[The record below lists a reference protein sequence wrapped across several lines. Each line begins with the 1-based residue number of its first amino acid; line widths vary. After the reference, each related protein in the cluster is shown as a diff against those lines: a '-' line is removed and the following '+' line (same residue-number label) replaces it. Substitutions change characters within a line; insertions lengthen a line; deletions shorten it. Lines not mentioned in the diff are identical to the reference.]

1 MKFLRLI
8 AVSLLAVV
16 GLSSTAF
23 AMTDAEAV
31 NISGAQR
38 MLSQRMMKSYLMV
51 GADVKADVA
60 QQQLD
65 ESIALYEQ
73 RLQELQAYATGA
85 NNEVR
90 TRLGSVDSIWKQH
103 RQNLLTAPDKSTID
117 AMLAENL
124 KLLNASNDVVSAIA
138 KHSNL
143 PSADLVN
150 VSGRQRMLSQRIA
163 KAYVAMYWHVDNDQ
177 IRSEFD
183 EAIKLFDESL
193 AYLQKAAINT
203 PELKLALERVQS
215 QWNFS
220 RSGFKL
226 DDSGHYVPTVIAVT
240 TDTMLK
246 QMDEITKLYETVVD
260 GQQGKS

>member
-1 MKFLRLI
+1 MKFLRLVTVCLLGMI
-8 AVSLLAVV
+8 GFTSVS
-16 GLSSTAF
+16 

-38 MLSQRMMKSYLMV
+38 MLSQRMMKSYLMI
-51 GADVKADVA
+51 GAEVKADVA

-73 RLQELQAYATGA
+73 RLLDLRDYAVGA
-85 NNEVR
+85 NNDVR
-90 TRLGSVDSIWKQH
+90 TRLSAVEGIWKQH
-103 RQNLLTAPDKSTID
+103 RQNLLSAPNKGTIEG
-117 AMLAENL
+117 LLTENL
-124 KLLNASNDVVSAIA
+124 SLLNASNDVVVAIA
-138 KHSNL
+138 KHANL

-150 VSGRQRMLSQRIA
+150 ISGRQRMLSQRIA
-163 KAYVAMYWHVDNDQ
+163 KAYVAMYWNINNNQ

-183 EAIKLFDESL
+183 EAIKTFDESL
-193 AYLQKAAINT
+193 AYLQKSPLNT
-203 PELKLALERVQS
+203 PELKAALDRVQS

-226 DDSGHYVPTVIAVT
+226 DDNGHYVPTVISVT

-246 QMDEITKLYETVVD
+246 QMDEITKLYETVMD
-260 GQQGKS
+260 SQQAKS